1 MRALLYGTAALL
13 LCVTAWSIKQG
24 FAHGADTKLQIT
36 GDGTDL
42 LTFEGAEIK
51 MLVDQSVLPEGEVEI
66 GILYLPVGYDS
77 SGEHQHGSTEVFY
90 VMEGRLIHRL
100 NGEVHI
106 LEPGTIGIVR
116 KGDEIDHGVDG
127 DVPVKA
133 LVVWVPGGEVDRL
146 IDIGFESTPLDKD

>member
-1 MRALLYGTAALL
+1 MRSFLYGAAALL
-13 LCVTAWSIKQG
+13 LCVTAWSVNQG
-24 FAHGADTKLQIT
+24 FARGADTKLQAT

-42 LTFEGAEIK
+42 LTLGGAEIK
-51 MLVDQSVLPEGEVEI
+51 MLVDQSILPDGEVEI

-77 SGEHQHGSTEVFY
+77 SGGHQHGSTEVFY

-100 NGEVHI
+100 NGKVHI
-106 LEPGTIGIVR
+106 LEPGMIGIVR

-133 LVVWVPGGEVDRL
+133 LVVWVPGGEANRL
-146 IDIGFESTPLDKD
+146 IDMGFESVPLK